1 MIAGQDPDLNK
12 FDKSQLAQWLRHETI
27 LASYPPGVPIY
38 DFVDDLAVDV
48 NADSLAGIEKA
59 VAENVTQMIVPRNSD
74 CACLEI
80 AETSTFRIL
89 TLYVLSS
96 CVAVNI

>member
-1 MIAGQDPDLNK
+1 MRPSLLVTRLVCL
-12 FDKSQLAQWLRHETI
+12 F
-27 LASYPPGVPIY
+27 Y

-74 CACLEI
+74 CA
-80 AETSTFRIL
+80 
-89 TLYVLSS
+89 
-96 CVAVNI
+96 